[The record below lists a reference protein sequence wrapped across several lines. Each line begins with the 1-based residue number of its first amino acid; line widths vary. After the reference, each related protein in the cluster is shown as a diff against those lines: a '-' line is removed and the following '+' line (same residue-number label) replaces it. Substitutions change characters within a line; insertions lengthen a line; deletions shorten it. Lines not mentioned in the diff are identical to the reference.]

1 MNTRLDSPPTR
12 TDPALQVLLA
22 VATIAAVL
30 GTMVLV
36 RAALATN
43 VGHLTLQVDNQAGL
57 PLTVAALDRSGTRL
71 AVTSAQPRAQT
82 TVYELVDLG
91 ERWTFGAA
99 YAGREV
105 HRQTLSKAELRAR
118 GWTITIPASATR
130 QLEQAGFR

>member
-1 MNTRLDSPPTR
+1 VNARLDVPPTR
-12 TDPALQVLLA
+12 TDPALRILL
-22 VATIAAVL
+22 VGATIGAVL

-43 VGHLTLQVDNQAGL
+43 VGHVTLRVDNQTSL
-57 PLTVAALDRSGTRL
+57 VLILEALDRSGTRL
-71 AVTSAQPRAQT
+71 PVGLARPKAQT
-82 TVYELVDLG
+82 TVDEVVDLG
-91 ERWTFGAA
+91 ERWTFVAA

-105 HRQTLSKAELRAR
+105 HRQTLSTAELRVR

>member
-1 MNTRLDSPPTR
+1 VNARLDVPPTR
-12 TDPALQVLLA
+12 TDPALQVLLV

-43 VGHLTLQVDNQAGL
+43 VGHVTLQVDNQAGL
-57 PLTVAALDRSGTRL
+57 PLTVAAFDRSGTRL
-71 AVTSAQPRAQT
+71 AVTSAAPKAQT
-82 TVYELVDLG
+82 TVDELVDIG
-91 ERWTFGAA
+91 ERWTFVAA

-118 GWTITIPASATR
+118 GWTITIPASTTR